1 MSACEYV
8 AFGGVLFGGVDFAG
22 VVRTGTE
29 VVGREVA
36 AGETGA
42 GDTGADGPPV
52 AVIVGRVVDATVAV
66 GAGVAAEADAAPK
79 AARDPVIA
87 QVTATV
93 APTRRKARP
102 VVPDCRRWL
111 SFWLVCIMCS
121 SDVVDVRS
129 VRPDDRVLIVT
140 RRP

>member
-8 AFGGVLFGGVDFAG
+8 AFGGVLFGGVDFGG
-22 VVRTGTE
+22 VVLTGTE
-29 VVGREVA
+29 VIGREVA
-36 AGETGA
+36 D
-42 GDTGADGPPV
+42 GDTGAVGFPV
-52 AVIVGRVVDATVAV
+52 AVIVGTVVDATVAV

-129 VRPDDRVLIVT
+129 VRPDDRELIVT
-140 RRP
+140 RCP